1 MRPPT
6 HLCEINHC
14 IEITPSARKYATT
27 YHGEHIGDFKSP
39 ETEAARWLKAN
50 RGAANSDRLVI
61 CRNGR
66 PALSGSVG
74 WFADSTVEENEK
86 VSPRW
91 RKFRPFGLKP
101 ADDAQTVCG
110 SAQEPQD
117 SILGARLPPEAIA
130 SAGAL

>member
-1 MRPPT
+1 M
-6 HLCEINHC
+6 NYC
-14 IEITPSARKYATT
+14 IEITLSARKYATT
-27 YHGEHIGDFKSP
+27 YDGEHLGDFKQP

-61 CRNGR
+61 RRGDS
-66 PALSGSVG
+66 PAMSGGVG
-74 WFADSTVEENEK
+74 WLADRTVEENEK

-101 ADDAQTVCG
+101 ADGAQTVCG

-117 SILGARLPPEAIA
+117 LILGARLPPEAIA
-130 SAGAL
+130 SGGAL